1 MTCNAAAASVTFS
14 SLFYYEGE
22 EFSSLKLEYIFV
34 FGLGASVSGGWFL
47 CENQQ

>member
-1 MTCNAAAASVTFS
+1 MLLLLPRSLFP

-34 FGLGASVSGGWFL
+34 FGLEHPFQVVGSS
-47 CENQQ
+47 ENPR